1 MHEEPASAG
10 ARPKIEAVG
19 RIQRVARAYRVRRA
33 ARILSKLPTDLK
45 LLTVQMARSQSLQ
58 RDALY
63 CGGVVARIVMARMR
77 RCGVS
82 LGNALVASKSWHTAS
97 LQHHFGE
104 LCDAYTLATSH
115 HSTLPRHVVRDMLQT
130 VSFYEERC
138 SCDASNEL
146 KRSHAAMRAFAC
158 AVLDRRCQETGQ
170 LLAAACRQ

>member
-82 LGNALVASKSWHTAS
+82 LGNALVASKSWHMAS

-104 LCDAYTLATSH
+104 QH
-115 HSTLPRHVVRDMLQT
+115 HFRRNRLKHVSNDMPRKRAVMARGKR
-130 VSFYEERC
+130 VSI
-138 SCDASNEL
+138 A
-146 KRSHAAMRAFAC
+146 
-158 AVLDRRCQETGQ
+158 
-170 LLAAACRQ
+170 